1 MRPALWLPALQAPAT
16 LIFGTLAFI
25 AIAAGSQLGS
35 TLGAV
40 GLLAHTV
47 WDVIHLRARA
57 IVAPSLAQ
65 WCAVLDTLIAV
76 GILVLVWT

>member
-16 LIFGTLAFI
+16 LGTLAFI

-57 IVAPSLAQ
+57 IVAPSLAE